1 MTPPTFRELDTVVLN
16 RDLPEHGLQRGDLGA
31 IVLVQG
37 SDAFEVE
44 FVRAAGG
51 TQALVT
57 LTAADL
63 RPVGDEDLIA
73 VRPAQP
79 HTRGAA

>member
-1 MTPPTFRELDTVVLN
+1 MSPNAFRELDTVVLN

-31 IVLVQG
+31 IVRAHG

-63 RPVGDEDLIA
+63 RAVGDEDLIA
-73 VRPAQP
+73 VRPAKP
-79 HTRGAA
+79 GTRGAA